1 MVSGKEEEEAPR
13 KCVKCDQN
21 LPRES
26 FSRKQWQNTPLKRR
40 CLGCTDVTQA
50 EETNKKI
57 KKLPPKE
64 IWNMD
69 KMNEDVVNNSKC
81 SSDIIPNVCC
91 SSAAV
96 HDEMLRWKAMKK
108 LRNTLVKLCRQH
120 DKTPPI
126 STLER
131 WQATLT

>member
-1 MVSGKEEEEAPR
+1 MTVVYNCTESVTEQIGTTAEQMVSGKEEEEAPR

-40 CLGCTDVTQA
+40 CSGCTDVTQA

-69 KMNEDVVNNSKC
+69 KMN
-81 SSDIIPNVCC
+81 
-91 SSAAV
+91 
-96 HDEMLRWKAMKK
+96 
-108 LRNTLVKLCRQH
+108 
-120 DKTPPI
+120 
-126 STLER
+126 
-131 WQATLT
+131 